1 MVTQMTKRQYSIVP
15 VSGDGRFV
23 LKVFVMLSSVIV
35 LYLQSRPVYHT
46 QWYGIILLFITK
58 KL

>member
-35 LYLQSRPVYHT
+35 LYLQS
-46 QWYGIILLFITK
+46 LFITHNGR
-58 KL
+58 